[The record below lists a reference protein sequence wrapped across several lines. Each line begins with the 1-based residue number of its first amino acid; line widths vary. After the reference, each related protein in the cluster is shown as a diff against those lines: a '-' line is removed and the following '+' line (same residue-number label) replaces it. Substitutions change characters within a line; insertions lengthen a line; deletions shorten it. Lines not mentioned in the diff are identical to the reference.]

1 MMMTR
6 ERTVVIWGVAL
17 LLVFG
22 SLACSVGGEVYVEQG
37 TSQTEKTTAE
47 VTDTPE
53 VAEATKAPSPTDT
66 LPPPTETQPAEIV
79 VTKEIEEATVAPPTL
94 PPETVGEKE
103 PLEVAEIPEL
113 EVPEIDPQSGG
124 LGHLGTFRQRMTIDF
139 TADDT
144 GYTSILNYNAE
155 VNTDQQAVHI
165 ALSAEG
171 PAAAEL
177 PANTIE
183 VIWIGTSVWVK
194 IGNQAWFPVPEAVE
208 ELPFDEQALAIGDFI
223 PYVQYFQRV
232 DERAMNGVPCAYYTY
247 TADNVPTEYGTV
259 SGTGDIC
266 VALDGGYVVHYTFD
280 GHATFTDEE
289 FFQGSGALAL
299 VYDTYDV
306 GAPIDIK
313 PPRGR

>member
-1 MMMTR
+1 MDSQEVSR
-6 ERTVVIWGVAL
+6 N
-17 LLVFG
+17 
-22 SLACSVGGEVYVEQG
+22 SLQHFDY
-37 TSQTEKTTAE
+37 
-47 VTDTPE
+47 
-53 VAEATKAPSPTDT
+53 SP
-66 LPPPTETQPAEIV
+66 
-79 VTKEIEEATVAPPTL
+79 
-94 PPETVGEKE
+94 
-103 PLEVAEIPEL
+103 
-113 EVPEIDPQSGG
+113 
-124 LGHLGTFRQRMTIDF
+124 LGHLGTFRQRMTINF

-155 VNTDQQAVHI
+155 VNTSQQAVHV
-165 ALSAEG
+165 ALSTEG

-208 ELPFDEQALAIGDFI
+208 ELPFDEQALAVGDFI

-232 DERAMNGVPCAYYTY
+232 DERAMNGIPCAYYTY

-280 GHATFTDEE
+280 GHGTFTDEE
-289 FFQGSGALAL
+289 FFQGSGALEL

-306 GAPIDIK
+306 DALIDIK